1 VTLISQ
7 VTFFKCGGF
16 VLGLGMS
23 HNVFDGVAASEFLNS
38 CKLYD
43 DEKLVYRSF
52 LFESQNLEKLKTME
66 IEEYINDN
74 NKVTTFQAL
83 TGFLRKSRCEALGF
97 KPDQRV
103 KLLFAADGQS
113 RFTLPIPIG
122 YCGDGIVL
130 IGLVPS
136 SGKLVGN
143 PLSHSVGL
151 VKKLAELV
159 TDGFMRSTID
169 YLEMNQTHPS
179 LRATLLIT
187 SWSRLTLHKLD
198 SDGAN
203 RFSLDRSV
211 Y

>member
-1 VTLISQ
+1 
-7 VTFFKCGGF
+7 
-16 VLGLGMS
+16 
-23 HNVFDGVAASEFLNS
+23 
-38 CKLYD
+38 
-43 DEKLVYRSF
+43 
-52 LFESQNLEKLKTME
+52 ME

-113 RFTLPIPIG
+113 RFILPIPIG
-122 YCGDGIVL
+122 YCGNGIVL
-130 IGLVPS
+130 IGLVTS

>member
-1 VTLISQ
+1 
-7 VTFFKCGGF
+7 
-16 VLGLGMS
+16 MS
-23 HNVFDGVAASEFLNS
+23 LRKSKIFLES
-38 CKLYD
+38 VLYD

-83 TGFLRKSRCEALGF
+83 TG
-97 KPDQRV
+97 
-103 KLLFAADGQS
+103 LLFAADGQS
-113 RFTLPIPIG
+113 RFALPIPIG
-122 YCGDGIVL
+122 YCGNGIVL
-130 IGLVPS
+130 IGLVTS